1 LKEGNKVKTTF
12 WGIDPHG
19 KDCLYQWQILP
30 FGLKNALVE
39 FQKMMDQ
46 MLVGL
51 GFAQCYIDDII
62 VFNLTSKDHM
72 HHL

>member
-1 LKEGNKVKTTF
+1 LKEGDKVKTTF

-19 KDCLYQWQILP
+19 EDCLYQWKFLP

-39 FQKMMDQ
+39 FQRVMGR

-51 GFAQCYIDDII
+51 GFVKCCINDII
-62 VFNLTSKDHM
+62 VFSLTLGGHM